1 LLPIRHGELH
11 NLGEGLSR
19 NAIPCL
25 KCQTVKNGV
34 RRGQVLGG
42 IAAIAAGVLIGAY
55 ADLPS
60 VAALPVAGLGTM
72 VGGRLLAKAA
82 EAACEHG
89 PEFEQKNDLY
99 FLLKLTEEV

>member
-1 LLPIRHGELH
+1 
-11 NLGEGLSR
+11 
-19 NAIPCL
+19 
-25 KCQTVKNGV
+25 
-34 RRGQVLGG
+34 
-42 IAAIAAGVLIGAY
+42 
-55 ADLPS
+55 
-60 VAALPVAGLGTM
+60 M

>member
-1 LLPIRHGELH
+1 MKKEIETYH
-11 NLGEGLSR
+11 
-19 NAIPCL
+19 
-25 KCQTVKNGV
+25 KV

-42 IAAIAAGVLIGAY
+42 IAAIATGVLIGAY
-55 ADLPS
+55 AGLPS
-60 VAALPVAGLGTM
+60 VAALLVAGLGTM